1 MSEFNIKDIV
11 KLEDK
16 SNAYYIVENNSI
28 SIVGQKATI
37 ECRQLYFY
45 PTYTSEGNLYY
56 LRVDRLTIVT
66 TQQVRERQIA
76 VLFEY
81 NK

>member
-28 SIVGQKATI
+28 SIVGRNTI

-56 LRVDRLTIVT
+56 LRVDKLTIVT
-66 TQQVRERQIA
+66 TQQVRERQIK
-76 VLFEY
+76 VLFGFY
-81 NK
+81 G